1 MNVRE
6 HVINL
11 GLARR
16 LKDLGV
22 DQKSLFIWTEKT
34 TVRLG
39 KHYSVYYSCYNPPT
53 QANDYC
59 AYTASELL
67 EIMPQDIEVKKRF
80 DDYLVSYCDPKN
92 DSSYKHAVDDHLSN
106 ALAKMLIN
114 LIESNLIT
122 KEP

>member
-34 TVRLG
+34 TVRVG

-59 AYTASELL
+59 AYTASELMEML
-67 EIMPQDIEVKKRF
+67 PE
-80 DDYLVSYCDPKN
+80 KN
-92 DSSYKHAVDDHLSN
+92 ANLYKVGSTYVFSIAGEPNTEDKNICN